1 MQNMCSYPS
10 LFSLTMRNYKS
21 SAQRLA
27 YLFKQGRDQW
37 QQRAAEKQKKLR
49 AQAVRI
55 RDLEASRELWK
66 QRAQAAE
73 RAFRELQGQVGS
85 VDNEEKKP

>member
-1 MQNMCSYPS
+1 MCRYPS
-10 LFSLTMRNYKS
+10 WFSLTMRNYKS

-49 AQAVRI
+49 SQAVRI
-55 RDLEASRELWK
+55 RDLEASRDLWK

-73 RAFRELQGQVGS
+73 QAFRELQRPAVSVG
-85 VDNEEKKP
+85 NEEKKT